1 MAESSGSEWRRK
13 RGLPSG
19 TVPALGDSESS
30 SGWGRVPSSSA
41 HLYWLAGA
49 ALQKRHKL
57 GASTT
62 NNRNMLSRQ
71 LGDWRQPGIEVSAGL
86 GLSKGSKKELVS
98 SIGGLLEIFGNFQTV
113 QDFLEL
119 LLLVLE
125 IHIFLSLV
133 LFLLCFFLK

>member
-1 MAESSGSEWRRK
+1 
-13 RGLPSG
+13 
-19 TVPALGDSESS
+19 
-30 SGWGRVPSSSA
+30 
-41 HLYWLAGA
+41 
-49 ALQKRHKL
+49 
-57 GASTT
+57 
-62 NNRNMLSRQ
+62 MLSRQ
-71 LGDWRQPGIEVSAGL
+71 LGDWQPGIEVSAGL
-86 GLSKGSKKELVS
+86 GLSKGSKKGLVS